1 MDALNVVNAF
11 PGLRDPLLDLQH
23 YVGVVQRL

>member
-11 PGLRDPLLDLQH
+11 PGLNDPLLNLQH
-23 YVGVVQRL
+23 HIGVVQRL